1 MGREEFSFH
10 VGDYVEDVYGNVGY
24 IKDFCACEK
33 CVERGFYEP
42 IVQFKSSTEY
52 ITKHMYEN
60 IEQNYNRIGSHD
72 LKAMREKKNVE
83 IVESN
88 DDIMESIKD
97 VKITQVDSILLN
109 CITDDENPAVM
120 EIDTSKASEV
130 FIESLKDDNGK
141 SLTIHIEGDFNYVI
155 TD

>member
-1 MGREEFSFH
+1 MNKNKICIN

-24 IKDFCACEK
+24 IKEVCTCNMCK
-33 CVERGFYEP
+33 ERGFHEP
-42 IVQFKSSTEY
+42 IVQFKDGTVY

-60 IEQNYNRIGSHD
+60 IEQNYDRIGSYD

-130 FIESLKDDNGK
+130 FIENTKDGNQK
-141 SLTIHIEGDFNYVI
+141 SLTIHIEGDFSFVI
-155 TD
+155 TG